1 MAGRIEPYVRGI
13 NNEFIES
20 LLAGQLNGFLML
32 AKSSPNVCLEI
43 RKNYI
48 NLYYRGGNAVRISST
63 KIPNT
68 FKCKFDEKYLINKP
82 KPGSSE
88 ILNILEK
95 GNPSDFLINFDGIA
109 HEMDTWLDFHF
120 NAERDFQHNLIKMNQ
135 GKLRII
141 DIEYAGQTSD
151 KHKFRID
158 MIAIYSDLNGDKLI
172 LIENKYGNNLDGS
185 SGLRKHFND
194 ISTIINDPETYN
206 QLIHSVNKII
216 QIKRKLG
223 LVDWDQEPLVN
234 PCTEVLFILANF
246 SKDINYVRKVMRQ
259 EQLSIPVKV
268 IILPPSDTKLTAA
281 IDYANAIT
289 L

>member
-1 MAGRIEPYVRGI
+1 MSNLKEPYVRRI
-13 NNEFIES
+13 NNGFIES
-20 LLAGQLNGFLML
+20 LLSGQLRGFLAL
-32 AKSSPNVCLEI
+32 AKSNLNVCLEI
-43 RKNYI
+43 RRNYI
-48 NLYYRGGNAVRISST
+48 NLYYRGGNAVRISSA

-68 FKCKFDEKYLINKP
+68 YKCKFDEKYLVNKP
-82 KPGSSE
+82 ETSSPE
-88 ILNILEK
+88 LLTFLKI
-95 GNPSDFLINFDGIA
+95 GNPSDFLINFDAIV

-158 MIAIYSDLNGDKLI
+158 MIAIYSNHNGDKLV
-172 LIENKYGNNLDGS
+172 LIENKYGNNLDGA

-194 ISTIINDPETYN
+194 ILTIVNDPETYN
-206 QLIHSVNKII
+206 QLIHSVNNII
-216 QIKRKLG
+216 QIKRQLG
-223 LVDWDQEPLVN
+223 LVDWNQEPLVN

-246 SKDINYVRKVMRQ
+246 SKDINFVRKVMRQ

-268 IILPPSDTKLTAA
+268 IILPPSDTKLPAV
-281 IDYANAIT
+281 IDYTNALI